1 MQTAYA
7 YTERPSIRLR
17 TTPVQTSDSELIA
30 AVAKGEKAAM
40 HALFVRHNV
49 RVYRFILRI
58 TGNASLAEDLVSDVF
73 LDVWRKAGQFEQRSQ
88 VSTWLLAIAR
98 LKAISAMRR
107 RPHDELDEQAL
118 AQIEDP
124 GENADVML
132 ERQERFTLL
141 RKCLA
146 NVSPAHREIIDLVY
160 YHGKSVAEASVIV
173 GIPQASVK
181 TRMFYAR
188 QRLGELLQQ
197 AEAGCVLS

>member
-7 YTERPSIRLR
+7 HTESPSIRLR
-17 TTPVQTSDSELIA
+17 TTPAQTSDSELIA

-118 AQIEDP
+118 AQVEDP

-132 ERQERFTLL
+132 EKQERFTLL

-160 YHGKSVAEASVIV
+160 YHGKSVAEASIIV

-197 AEAGCVLS
+197 AEAGCLPS